1 MLLTFNRT
9 DFAYLPFLEVTSP
22 PPTSIDH
29 LASSNV
35 DLHLP
40 YDLSFQY
47 YI

>member
-9 DFAYLPFLEVTSP
+9 DFAYVLFLEITS

-29 LASSNV
+29 LASSDV
-35 DLHLP
+35 DLYLP
-40 YDLSFQY
+40 HDLSFQY